1 MPETSVSPDEPLY
14 ARRRLIHGAGAC
26 LFLSVLPLGASA
38 AVVSAVRVWP
48 ASEYTRVTLEHDN
61 DLKFNYFVIDNPD
74 RLVVD
79 IEGIDLN
86 GTLRDLVSKITP
98 NDPYIQAVRVGQNRP
113 HVVRLVID
121 LKQKILP
128 QVFALEPVAQFRHRL
143 IFDLYPAK
151 GADSAQDPIAEL
163 LNKQREAQRHGGN
176 SPSSADKAKAAG

>member
-86 GTLRDLVSKITP
+86 GT
-98 NDPYIQAVRVGQNRP
+98 
-113 HVVRLVID
+113 
-121 LKQKILP
+121 
-128 QVFALEPVAQFRHRL
+128 
-143 IFDLYPAK
+143 
-151 GADSAQDPIAEL
+151 
-163 LNKQREAQRHGGN
+163 
-176 SPSSADKAKAAG
+176 